1 MTSSF
6 QGGTFNPVA
15 QPDYVTP
22 AEQNAKQQIQN
33 FGRYVQLATAANN
46 RKAELAGS
54 ELAKLAKFSKS
65 LEGIT
70 QQFQDRRDENRQAEA
85 REWYLENGLS
95 DDQLEEY
102 NNKRNKLK
110 EQDQVLHDIA
120 NKDEEL
126 KNDPELKDRFVS
138 LSKWKQQLIIEFE
151 AERRA
156 KTFLTEPD
164 PQLDA
169 ALDSTEYNSL
179 MNLKT
184 SAFLKQFDGLSN
196 ALKEKH
202 VHSHIL
208 KTRDAHYKNWKA
220 KRNNE
225 ILSEQI
231 VTTIGYT
238 NTKLQSQAVDSLEF
252 YTTERNKIQYASSAQ
267 IRKEYADTAKAF
279 LQRSDS
285 TTDQLDAIGNQMVW
299 DDNKK
304 EDVLLK
310 DHYAWKG
317 TFEDL
322 TDAFNAAKRQ
332 DYKQETTDKKIAG
345 QKFVSTELEKI
356 KTEDADGTDFS
367 TQTKNELIKEVYDNY
382 PETAESL
389 IRQIENTFNFT
400 NDQKVLED
408 KSRQQAQVLI
418 SANQFDSY
426 QLSLLPTA
434 VQQDTNLQK
443 SAKFGDAQLVN
454 RNAAYT
460 YISDSL
466 KSASSESSFTR
477 LSPGLPDLEQ
487 RFISEY
493 DNLVLG
499 LTLNQG
505 KTNEEAHELAFKEI
519 KEFLGDRKN
528 INTIRSDLK
537 NNTNNLKDWRE
548 DEIGTSG
555 IAYNKEWQTKADNKR
570 RVITDYQKAFGDKAL
585 LIPAEED
592 GTEKRTFFFSESEIK
607 KIQKDLQEGKLS
619 ANPKVQLIQ
628 KAFGISYRDVI
639 NKQLKAFGEKTLG
652 KSESFDA
659 YDKLDD
665 THKFII
671 DSAQSNEE
679 VARGWGYTPE
689 QVKTVEQ
696 FKTAFEKSIVPNGLG
711 ESIDKA
717 DIEESEKP
725 ILAAVFEITA
735 KHPEFK
741 LFSKNPEA
749 SADDFSAS
757 IYKDYWMSRFKFSKG
772 TDLTALTELRRF

>member
-22 AEQNAKQQIQN
+22 AEQNAKQQTQN
-33 FGRYVQLATAANN
+33 FGRYVELATAVNN

-126 KNDPELKDRFVS
+126 KNDPELKERFVS

-208 KTRDAHYKNWKA
+208 KTRDTHYKNWKA

-238 NTKLQSQAVDSLEF
+238 NTKLQSQALDSLEF

-267 IRKEYADTAKAF
+267 IRKEYTDTAKAF

-304 EDVLLK
+304 ADVLLK

-322 TDAFNAAKRQ
+322 TDAFTQAKHQ
-332 DYKQETTDKKIAG
+332 DYKQETIAKKIAG
-345 QKFVSTELEKI
+345 QNFVSTELEKI
-356 KTEDADGTDFS
+356 KTADADGTDFS
-367 TQTKNELIKEVYDNY
+367 TETKTKLIKEVYDNY
-382 PETAESL
+382 PETAGSL
-389 IRQIENTFNFT
+389 VRQIEDTFNFT

-434 VQQDTNLQK
+434 VQQDANLKQA
-443 SAKFGDAQLVN
+443 AKFGDEQLVN
-454 RNAAYT
+454 KNAAYK

-466 KSASSESSFTR
+466 KKASSESSFTR
-477 LSPGLPDLEQ
+477 LSPGLPALEQ

-519 KEFLGDRKN
+519 KEFLGDNKN
-528 INTIRSDLK
+528 IRTIRSDLK

-548 DEIGTSG
+548 DEIGTSD
-555 IAYNKEWQTKADNKR
+555 IAYNKKWQTKADNKR
-570 RVITDYQKAFGDKAL
+570 RDINNYQKVFGDQAL
-585 LIPAEED
+585 LIPAEGGTED
-592 GTEKRTFFFSESEIK
+592 GVESRTFFFSKSEIE

-639 NKQLKAFGEKTLG
+639 NKQLKAFGKEPLG

-659 YDKLDD
+659 YDKLDNP
-665 THKFII
+665 HKRLL

-679 VARGWGYTPE
+679 VVRGWSYTPD
-689 QVKTVEQ
+689 KNVE
-696 FKTAFEKSIVPNGLG
+696 KAFNSKISRFGLG
-711 ESIDKA
+711 TVIDKKFVDNEVKA
-717 DIEESEKP
+717 E
-725 ILAAVFEITA
+725 AAATLELIYN
-735 KHPEFK
+735 
-741 LFSKNPEA
+741 NPDMVK
-749 SADDFSAS
+749 SPTTFTRGNDL
-757 IYKDYWMSRFKFSKG
+757 YKQYLMNRFKYSNG
-772 TDLTALTELRRF
+772 TDKEALTELRRF